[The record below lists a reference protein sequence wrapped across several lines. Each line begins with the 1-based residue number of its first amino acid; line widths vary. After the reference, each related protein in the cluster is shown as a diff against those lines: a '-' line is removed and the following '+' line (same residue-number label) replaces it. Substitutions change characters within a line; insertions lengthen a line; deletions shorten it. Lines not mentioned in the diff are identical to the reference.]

1 MFHHQSMRNDAK
13 HFFRRKKSCI
23 LGTPLGEFWRSQNY
37 WSLCPKFRK
46 FSNLVKILQCFLRCS
61 LCSNVS
67 LNITNSYYNEFLC
80 LVSSKNLPP
89 KIKIPDIWDA
99 FWVIGFDLIQILNIS
114 LDFKYS
120 RVLSLCSAQ
129 SFHHHKWSWISIVSM
144 FGSQDLPRLSTPV
157 WQMWGRRLWWLLKSK
172 FPSLISL
179 RTWEIAIA
187 IDLSSMRVCS
197 AKRNSDQKIKFAFR
211 VLKTHDQVEILRR
224 VQDSWEERI
233 KCRDEM
239 KTQELKL
246 RLERIVWGRN
256 FVGLRLRLSLQNLLR
271 VQRFGERS
279 WGECWFSILGF
290 TNIIFLERLKQ
301 WLRIWLCVP
310 TLHDKR
316 ISSQVVERF
325 CFMADL
331 LPNEEVLRTHSLAAA
346 F

>member
-67 LNITNSYYNEFLC
+67 LNIINSYYNEFLC

-197 AKRNSDQKIKFAFR
+197 AKRNSDEDKICLQSLENAR
-211 VLKTHDQVEILRR
+211 S
-224 VQDSWEERI
+224 SWNPETSSRFMGRENQMPR
-233 KCRDEM
+233 RDENS
-239 KTQELKL
+239 
-246 RLERIVWGRN
+246 G
-256 FVGLRLRLSLQNLLR
+256 
-271 VQRFGERS
+271 
-279 WGECWFSILGF
+279 
-290 TNIIFLERLKQ
+290 
-301 WLRIWLCVP
+301 
-310 TLHDKR
+310 
-316 ISSQVVERF
+316 VE
-325 CFMADL
+325 A
-331 LPNEEVLRTHSLAAA
+331 EVRKDSMRKKFRWVET
-346 F
+346 

>member
-211 VLKTHDQVEILRR
+211 VLKTHDQVEILWCIHDERDGWIR
-224 VQDSWEERI
+224 CRGENWGVEAEVSKNAHFQWEQ
-233 KCRDEM
+233 KFS
-239 KTQELKL
+239 KNL
-246 RLERIVWGRN
+246 RWRA
-256 FVGLRLRLSLQNLLR
+256 
-271 VQRFGERS
+271 
-279 WGECWFSILGF
+279 
-290 TNIIFLERLKQ
+290 
-301 WLRIWLCVP
+301 IW
-310 TLHDKR
+310 
-316 ISSQVVERF
+316 S
-325 CFMADL
+325 
-331 LPNEEVLRTHSLAAA
+331 EV
-346 F
+346 